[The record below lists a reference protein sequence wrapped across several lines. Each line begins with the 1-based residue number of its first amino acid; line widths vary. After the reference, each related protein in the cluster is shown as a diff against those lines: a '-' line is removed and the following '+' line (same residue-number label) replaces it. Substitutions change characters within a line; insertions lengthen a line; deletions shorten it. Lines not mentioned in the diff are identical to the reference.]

1 MNLETKIKIRKTL
14 ENLIYRF
21 KTHNISTISAALS
34 FFLLQASIPL
44 LMVLVN
50 VVSRLLKDNVEAIYS
65 LIDFLPEN
73 AKELA
78 IRVIDTTFINSSS
91 ASVNII
97 TVLFALWS
105 ATKGIDYLITAINKA
120 YGLDGE
126 KRAIKKKLISVLYTI
141 VFIIFVIF
149 ILVSQIYGPNIL
161 SFIRYN
167 ILTRFSDK
175 AFGGFFDNI
184 ISTLTSPLYRIILTL
199 APILIISLAFGFFYR
214 YAPNN
219 KDDRVD
225 YKDAFRGGLFAT
237 ITIYIA
243 TFIYSFFITNFS
255 KQSVVYGA
263 LAGILALF
271 IWLTIVSNV
280 LILGAELIDAIR
292 KNYAIESKEEIAK
305 FKEDSTSLKKIVE
318 KSLQDTNKESKN
330 MNEKSNKRFLRKK
343 FRDIRYNMDPIRKK
357 MIDYTI
363 YSSFLNSSLFA
374 DAQTIFIYVSVND
387 EVETY
392 EIIKKSLEFGKD
404 VYVPFISDPYKR
416 EMKAVRI
423 YDTKDLVKGE
433 FKIPTSYRKEF
444 IENPDL
450 TLVPGL
456 GFDRSKNRLG
466 YGGGYYDRFLDENQ
480 TTSVGLFASDFEVE
494 EIDTDEFDQKLDYI
508 ITEKEIF

>member
-1 MNLETKIKIRKTL
+1 M
-14 ENLIYRF
+14 
-21 KTHNISTISAALS
+21 
-34 FFLLQASIPL
+34 
-44 LMVLVN
+44 
-50 VVSRLLKDNVEAIYS
+50 
-65 LIDFLPEN
+65 
-73 AKELA
+73 
-78 IRVIDTTFINSSS
+78 
-91 ASVNII
+91 
-97 TVLFALWS
+97 
-105 ATKGIDYLITAINKA
+105 
-120 YGLDGE
+120 
-126 KRAIKKKLISVLYTI
+126 
-141 VFIIFVIF
+141 
-149 ILVSQIYGPNIL
+149 
-161 SFIRYN
+161 
-167 ILTRFSDK
+167 
-175 AFGGFFDNI
+175 
-184 ISTLTSPLYRIILTL
+184 
-199 APILIISLAFGFFYR
+199 
-214 YAPNN
+214 
-219 KDDRVD
+219 
-225 YKDAFRGGLFAT
+225 
-237 ITIYIA
+237 
-243 TFIYSFFITNFS
+243 
-255 KQSVVYGA
+255 
-263 LAGILALF
+263 AGILALF

-305 FKEDSTSLKKIVE
+305 FKEDNTSLKKIVE
-318 KSLQDTNKESKN
+318 KSLQDTNKENKN
-330 MNEKSNKRFLRKK
+330 MNEKNNKRFLRKK

-404 VYVPFISDPYKR
+404 VYVPFISDSYKR

-450 TLVPGL
+450 TVVPGL

-466 YGGGYYDRFLDENQ
+466 YGGGYYDRFLNENQ